1 MCSSYP
7 AAPIEGKNSSS
18 FNTYCVD
25 LHKMYHKKKSEFR
38 GILTILMPIFF
49 SFCFCLKNYITPTNQ
64 QLVVSYQHI
73 ALSPNVNYLIDISA

>member
-7 AAPIEGKNSSS
+7 AVPIEGNNSSS

-25 LHKMYHKKKSEFR
+25 LHKMYHKKIRIQRNSDNF
-38 GILTILMPIFF
+38 GVNFL
-49 SFCFCLKNYITPTNQ
+49 SFCFCLKNYIIPTSQ